1 MNPSLLLISGW
12 AQSIT
17 SLQGINKQLR
27 HRFNTIFLEGHRAI
41 QQKRLPDC
49 DYIIATSMGAL
60 AALDKIP
67 SPCKKII
74 ILSGTACFC
83 KKKNYECGV
92 EVRILKR
99 MQKQLTQQRQ
109 DVLNAF
115 FINANAPFPTSISD
129 SEQST
134 KDLQIGLEYMIY
146 TDLRERIKKIK
157 IPVLIIH
164 GNADII
170 IPVAAAEWLHRHLL
184 KSHLHILDGVGHD
197 IIIHALDEIMKP
209 VNLFLEQNI

>member
-1 MNPSLLLISGW
+1 MNTSLLLISGW

-17 SLQGINKQLR
+17 AFQGINEQLR

-60 AALDKIP
+60 AALEKMP
-67 SPCKKII
+67 STCKKII

-83 KKKNYECGV
+83 KKNNYEYGT
-92 EVRILKR
+92 EARILKR
-99 MQKQLTQQRQ
+99 MQKQLTHQRQ

-115 FINANAPFPTSISD
+115 FINASAPLYPPLSD
-129 SEQST
+129 SEQLT

-164 GNADII
+164 GNADEI
-170 IPVAAAEWLHRHLL
+170 IPVAAAKWLHQHLPQ
-184 KSHLHILDGVGHD
+184 SHLHILEGMGHD
-197 IIIHALDEIMKP
+197 VITHALDGIMRQ